1 MRKILAV
8 LISLLIISACAA
20 APKWVSNPRS
30 VLDYEEYIIGI
41 GSGGSYQEALS
52 NAQVVLAQQISVK
65 VESVLELNSSSIET
79 QGKEYYSE
87 SIQKSNKLTVDQMMK
102 GLTVARQDQEKQTY
116 WVMVTLNKT
125 LMLNSLR
132 GELDKLYSSA
142 EGLYD
147 DGMAFSTQGKVI
159 TAIKSLTEAQA
170 ILPEF
175 YAKKAFYD
183 NFAPNPYP
191 INGDL
196 TISSLESGIRSIL
209 TAIMF
214 ETVSGDKQT
223 AKNGSQL
230 PEPVVF
236 KVIYRAKS
244 GDRIPMTGFPVKISY
259 GDNTLIEKGQTD
271 NMGMF
276 RTNVIAIPQSGTRGK
291 VIIRSDAFMLP
302 AYMMKNAEQS
312 VGEAFFTTSE
322 TEAITCQLLIKDEKG
337 NRLSKVE
344 SSIAKSMV
352 SNNVNVSTVSPLI
365 MKGTVYMV
373 ESKIVEGIGKP
384 KHLAKVRVDLEF
396 GVEQTKEIL
405 GTISGN
411 GQGMSE
417 TNQKDAISRAYD
429 NISINNR
436 ELAQMLNSAAD
447 KIAAALAR
455 VPQKQEKAEPT
466 PQIVKEV
473 PTSTEPEV
481 KTKDKHWFTSEDR
494 LYTSEEFTVR
504 TYKLWARVGKFLS
517 ESGSGFNVRAQIMDH
532 EKQVNLAAEYYYKT
546 IPAEINNI
554 KQNDLVFVF
563 HTNKAP
569 ENEKQAKT
577 QQWEMVRVTD
587 AKELLN
593 GRVYVS
599 SNEWA
604 PLEAIRVMVK

>member
-1 MRKILAV
+1 M
-8 LISLLIISACAA
+8 ISACAA
-20 APKWVSNPRS
+20 TPKWVSNPRS

-52 NAQVVLAQQISVK
+52 NAQVDLAQQISVK

-79 QGKEYYSE
+79 QGKEYYTE

-102 GLTVARQDQEKQTY
+102 GLTVARQEQDKNTY

-132 GELDKLYSSA
+132 GELDQLYSSA

-147 DGMAFSTQGKVI
+147 DGMAFSTNGKVI
-159 TAIKSLTEAQA
+159 TAIKSLTDAQA

-175 YAKKAFYD
+175 YSKKAFYD

-191 INGDL
+191 ISGDL

-209 TAIMF
+209 TSIMF
-214 ETVSGDKQT
+214 ETVSGDKQV
-223 AKNGSQL
+223 AKSGSQL

-244 GDRIPMTGFPVKISY
+244 GDRIPMAGFPVKVSY

-276 RTNVIAIPQSGTRGK
+276 RSNVIAVPQSGNRGK
-291 VIIRSDAFMLP
+291 VLIHSDAFMLP

-312 VGEAFFTTSE
+312 VGEAYFSTSE
-322 TEAITCQLLIKDEKG
+322 SEAITCQLLIKDEKG

-344 SSIAKSMV
+344 SNIAKSMV
-352 SNNVNVSTVSPLI
+352 GNNVNVTTVSPLI
-365 MKGTVYMV
+365 MKGTVYLI
-373 ESKIVEGIGKP
+373 ESKMVEGIGKP

-396 GVEQTKEIL
+396 GVEQTKEVL
-405 GTISGN
+405 GTISGS

-417 TNQKDAISRAYD
+417 INEKDAISRAYD

-447 KIAAALAR
+447 KIAAAMAR
-455 VPQKQEKAEPT
+455 VPQKQETKAEAT
-466 PQIVKEV
+466 TRIFSEA
-473 PTSTEPEV
+473 TSPAPAEPV
-481 KTKDKHWFTSEDR
+481 VLTKDKHWFTSEDR
-494 LYTSEEFTVR
+494 LYTSEEYTTR
-504 TYKLWARVGKFLS
+504 TYKLWARVGKFMS

-532 EKQVNLAAEYYYKT
+532 EKQVSLSAEYYYKT
-546 IPAEINNI
+546 VPAEINNV

-563 HTNKAP
+563 HTIKAP

-593 GRVYVS
+593 GKVYVS
-599 SNEWA
+599 SNDWA
-604 PLEAIRVMVK
+604 PLDAIRVLVK